1 MIKRGL
7 WLMTFVLAIVVAS
20 PEALAAFRKPRV
32 LLAGAE
38 NTAAYLNDVQA
49 KLNGLGWF
57 AAVDIFNTAAG
68 TPSAATLRQ
77 YDAVM
82 VWSRDSFSDATTL
95 GSNLADYVDAGGGV
109 VVATFANSETNA
121 AMQLGGRWAT
131 GGYNLI
137 TPGGGFLSSGPQ
149 SMAAISAA
157 NDADLLVNGVQ
168 TLNGGMFSFRP
179 NTTSLLPGAFVV
191 ANWTDGKLLAVASTT
206 LPGRVDLGMFPVSN
220 TVFPDSWVAA
230 HDGARLMGNA
240 LLRTIRP
247 RVLLVAADGSGA
259 FPPDVVAKLRST
271 GKIGI
276 VDTFAAQTATPTLA
290 TLLTYDAAL
299 VYSNLPFSDP
309 GALGDV
315 LADYTDRGGGVVV
328 GMFATGAPGASG
340 FPAGRFALQGY
351 ALTSPT
357 GGRTTGSAA
366 TLGAVAYPDHPIM
379 AGVASFNGGTSSPRP
394 TSTAVP
400 GHATVIANWSDG
412 KLLAVTSTRF
422 PNRADLGFFPPSNTV
437 SGGLW
442 DAATDGAK
450 LLANT
455 VEYVVKPYV
464 MYLHSDG
471 PGSTN
476 TLNVRTRLLG
486 LRRFSAVTTFDAA
499 AGTPTAAQLRPLN
512 AVLLSS
518 DFDYTDAVT
527 LGNRLADYVDAGGGV
542 VVSTFANVADP
553 SFPGAYPQGRWIPD
567 YQVIPTAGNGAAV
580 ISTASLGTIFQSG
593 HPIMLGVAKLLA
605 LNAFRPPIST
615 LSNATRLANWNDGRT
630 LAAVSTRKRRVDL
643 GLFPPSSTAFSSY
656 WATRQG
662 GATLMG
668 NALQW
673 VVNSTPC
680 LGDIDGNGA
689 VGANDLSN
697 LLACFGLAVT
707 PGPCAAADLDGNG
720 TIGANDLSNLL
731 ANFGVTCTR

>member
-109 VVATFANSETNA
+109 VVATFANSETIA
-121 AMQLGGRWAT
+121 ARQLGGRWAT

-137 TPGGGFLSSGPQ
+137 TPGGGNTFGPAQ

-157 NDADLLVNGVQ
+157 NDADLLVNGVE
-168 TLNGGMFSFRP
+168 TFNGGSSSFRP
-179 NTTSLLPGAFVV
+179 TTTSLLPGAFVV

-206 LPGRVDLGMFPVSN
+206 LPGRVDLGMFPVSS
-220 TVFPDSWVAA
+220 TVLGGAWTAST
-230 HDGARLMGNA
+230 DGARLMGNA

-247 RVLLVAADGSGA
+247 RVLLVAAEASTT

-276 VDTFAAQTATPTLA
+276 IDTFDAQTATPTLA
-290 TLLTYDAAL
+290 ALLTYDAAL
-299 VYSNLPFSDP
+299 VYSNATFNNP

-315 LADYTDRGGGVVV
+315 LADYTDRGGGVVLAV
-328 GMFATGAPGASG
+328 GATSG
-340 FPAGRFALQGY
+340 FLNGPYFPTGRFQSGGYAIMTPAGLI
-351 ALTSPT
+351 TN
-357 GGRTTGSAA
+357 SAA
-366 TLGAVAYPDHPIM
+366 TLGAVAYLAHPIM
-379 AGVASFNGGTSSPRP
+379 AGVVTFSGGSFSARPASTVLAAHGTL
-394 TSTAVP
+394 
-400 GHATVIANWSDG
+400 IASWSDG
-412 KLLAVTSTRF
+412 QPLAATSVRF
-422 PNRADLGFFPPSNTV
+422 PNRADLGFFPPSSTADGRFWN
-437 SGGLW
+437 
-442 DAATDGAK
+442 AATDGAK

-464 MYLHSDG
+464 MFIHSSG
-471 PGSTN
+471 GSVAP
-476 TLNVRTRLLG
+476 NVQGRLQG

-518 DFDYTDAVT
+518 EASYSDAVS

-542 VVSTFANVADP
+542 VVSTFANVTNPTYP
-553 SFPGAYPQGRWIPD
+553 SSWPLGRWIPD
-567 YQVIPTAGNGAAV
+567 YQVIPTAGNGSEV
-580 ISTASLGTIFQSG
+580 TTTASLGSIFQPG
-593 HPIMLGVAKLLA
+593 HPVMLGVSKLSA
-605 LNAFRPPIST
+605 TNAFRPPIST
-615 LSNATRLANWNDGRT
+615 LASATRLANWSDGLT

-643 GLFPPSSTAFSSY
+643 GLFPPSNTASSNY
-656 WATRQG
+656 WNTRQD
-662 GATLMG
+662 GATLIG

-680 LGDIDGNGA
+680 PGDIDGNGA
-689 VGANDLSN
+689 VGANDLTI
-697 LLACFGLAVT
+697 LLGCFGQAVT
-707 PGPCAAADLDGNG
+707 PGTCAPVDLDGNG
-720 TIGANDLSNLL
+720 TVGANDLTILL
-731 ANFGVTCTR
+731 GNFGAACTR